1 MMSNDPFK
9 KVDKFGIQLLVAFV
23 LSIGLILFSNIAFGE
38 PQWVQKPIQCATPPE
53 VLDRL
58 DKDKLLPLFAAVGNA
73 RVENE
78 MHTKPYGFF
87 YNEDT
92 KYWAFVEFFDYET
105 MCIVAIGEGVDFDV
119 QD

>member
-1 MMSNDPFK
+1 MSNDPFK

-23 LSIGLILFSNIAFGE
+23 LSIGLILFSNIAFSE
-38 PQWVQKPIQCATPPE
+38 PQWVQKPIQCASPKE

-58 DKDKLLPLFAAVGNA
+58 DKDKLLPLFSAVGNA

-78 MHTKPYGFF
+78 MYVKPYGFF

-92 KYWAFVEFFDYET
+92 EYWAFVEFFDTEM
-105 MCIVAIGEGVDFDV
+105 MCILGVGEGIDFNV